1 MQNHHLALAIGEVG
15 WNMVNSML
23 EYKCNWHGKNYI
35 KIGRF
40 EPSSKRCNHC
50 GYINKDLK
58 LSDREWVCPVCGK
71 INQRDYL
78 ASRNILKFALTEQNK
93 LTAGTVGRAC
103 GGVGVSRTNEAGT
116 IDGRSLRS

>member
-1 MQNHHLALAIGEVG
+1 MNFVEVKKKENLG
-15 WNMVNSML
+15 IKNMGSNV
-23 EYKCNWHGKNYI
+23 
-35 KIGRF
+35 
-40 EPSSKRCNHC
+40 
-50 GYINKDLK
+50 
-58 LSDREWVCPVCGK
+58 
-71 INQRDYL
+71 L